1 MSNHPTRAL
10 EESLKESRSCD
21 SLPPLATSTPPGTPP
36 PYSQNPMGDETPSYE
51 PLRFDRAP
59 PDGDYERQLRIALEL
74 SQKEEEEELMRRR
87 QDEEDLARVME
98 LSLLDK

>member
-21 SLPPLATSTPPGTPP
+21 SLPPLATSTPPETPP
-36 PYSQNPMGDETPSYE
+36 PYSENQINNEAPSYE
-51 PLRFDRAP
+51 PLRCNQVP
-59 PDGDYERQLRIALEL
+59 SEGDYERQLRIALEL

-87 QDEEDLARVME
+87 QDEEELARVME